1 MFKVWYSHNH
11 CNCTST
17 NCCYCNYRDLTR
29 AVLTAR
35 SKSEAY
41 ALLEPHTFAEPPP
54 LPASARAK
62 PQPPSTVE
70 GLPAPFVKGIG
81 QALGLSANWMPAFI
95 VRMQLKDHVRKLR
108 EADAVLAKLP
118 LETVTGYEV
127 SAAVEHFVRVVDFW
141 QYSLCMC
148 N

>member
-1 MFKVWYSHNH
+1 
-11 CNCTST
+11 
-17 NCCYCNYRDLTR
+17 
-29 AVLTAR
+29 VLTAR

-54 LPASARAK
+54 PPASARAK
-62 PQPPSTVE
+62 PQLPSTVE

-127 SAAVEHFVRVVDFW
+127 SSDIPQHFVHVVDLTTTTFGCAIRFVGAVTLATMVRCK
-141 QYSLCMC
+141 QQV
-148 N
+148 